1 MSGKSERGVGNVMAL
16 AGVLIALAI
25 WGIFSLVMGAIEK
38 SQSAK
43 RESVREFF
51 ESRKPKVKKKVRRE
65 VKGYTLK
72 Y

>member
-1 MSGKSERGVGNVMAL
+1 MRFRSESGTGSVMAL

-25 WGIFSLVMGAIEK
+25 WGIFSLVMAGIEK
-38 SQSAK
+38 SQKAK
-43 RESVREFF
+43 RESVKEFF